1 MKDITQLQKI
11 TLDRGKLKALR
22 GSVSRAAVGQQI
34 GVGSS
39 QVANY
44 ENGERKPS
52 ADKLLRLMM
61 LYNVRADE
69 LSTVQE

>member
-1 MKDITQLQKI
+1 MKDITQLQKV
-11 TLDRGKLKALR
+11 TLDKVKLKSLR

-61 LYNVRADE
+61 LYNVKPDE
-69 LSTVQE
+69 IATVEE